1 MLEIFKIKSRNKN
14 NIVEINNKKKF
25 SLQSVLKKDLSI
37 IDKNLLK
44 LYPELKKKKK

>member
-1 MLEIFKIKSRNKN
+1 MLEIFKIKSKKKTYT
-14 NIVEINNKKKF
+14 VEINNKKKI
-25 SLQSVLKKDLSI
+25 SLNSVLKKDLSI

>member
-14 NIVEINNKKKF
+14 YIVEINNKKKF